1 MISDQIDLT
10 SKVRRSTTPN
20 ERRWVFIFACIV
32 MIVTSLP
39 YMLGYAVQGQDY
51 RFTGFVFAV
60 QDGNSYI
67 AKMMGGISGAWLF
80 RTPYTVAEQQGVL
93 MYLPY
98 ILLGKLAWPPG
109 LHVQLVMLYHLFRF
123 AAGVLMIRASYDF
136 LAFFVQDIRLRRFG
150 LALIIL
156 GGGLGWIFVFLGQD
170 QWLGSLPLEFYS
182 PESFGF
188 LSIFGLPHL
197 AIARAC
203 ILWTLL
209 IYLRFV
215 KNHSSSRND
224 VREALKA
231 GFLWFMAG
239 LFQPLTLLVIG
250 VVIVFHIIGLAL
262 WQAYLQSKQKL
273 TDWNRLRDLLRFVVF
288 AGILPGLLL
297 IYIAYST
304 ITDPFLSQWG
314 TQNIL
319 VSPHIFHYLLAYGV
333 LIPYTW
339 VGGRQL
345 MREDTWVGWLPV
357 GWILLFPILAYFP
370 VTVQRRLPEGVW
382 VVLCVLA
389 LLALQN
395 WTKQGF
401 LEGLRRRYLAY
412 PPLLLLFPSTLI
424 LWLGGLLSTS
434 NANLPLFRPID
445 EVILFEY
452 LQKHANPRQ
461 VVLSSYETGNP
472 LPAWAPVQVVI
483 GHGPESADLE
493 LLLLQ
498 VQDVYSSNMS
508 DSQRLGWMSSI
519 GIDYVFW
526 GPAEK
531 ELGDWDPQTAGF
543 LHLIQQSGDYSLF
556 EVVPES

>member
-10 SKVRRSTTPN
+10 SKVPRSTTPN
-20 ERRWVFIFACIV
+20 ERRWVFIFACLV
-32 MIVTSLP
+32 MIVTTLP
-39 YMLGYAVQGQDY
+39 YMLGYAVQGQEY

-67 AKMMGGISGAWLF
+67 AKMMAGTFGAWLF
-80 RTPYTVAEQQGVL
+80 RTPYTVAPQQGVL
-93 MYLPY
+93 MFLPY
-98 ILLGKLAWPPG
+98 ILFGKLAWPPG
-109 LHVQLVMLYHLFRF
+109 LHVQLVMLFHLFRF
-123 AAGVLMIRASYDF
+123 VAGVLMIRASFDF

-150 LALIIL
+150 LALIVL

-197 AIARAC
+197 AMARAC

-209 IYLRFV
+209 IYLQV
-215 KNHSSSRND
+215 IKNHNSNTNF
-224 VREALKA
+224 VREAMKA

-239 LFQPLTLLVIG
+239 IFQPLTLLVIG
-250 VVIVFHIIGLAL
+250 VVIVFHIIELAL

-273 TDWNRLRDLLRFVVF
+273 TDWNRLRDLFRFVVL

-345 MREDTWVGWLPV
+345 MREDTWVGWLLV
-357 GWILLFPILAYFP
+357 GWLFLFPILAYFP

-389 LLALQN
+389 FIALQN

-401 LEGLRRRYLAY
+401 LEGFRKRYLAY
-412 PPLLLLFPSTLI
+412 LPLLLLFPSTLI
-424 LWLGGLLSTS
+424 LWLGGLLATS

-452 LQKHANPRQ
+452 LQKQANPGQ
-461 VVLSSYETGNP
+461 VVLSAYETGNP
-472 LPAWAPVQVVI
+472 LPAWAPVQVVV

-498 VQDVYSSNMS
+498 VQEVYSSNMS

-556 EVVPES
+556 EVIPES